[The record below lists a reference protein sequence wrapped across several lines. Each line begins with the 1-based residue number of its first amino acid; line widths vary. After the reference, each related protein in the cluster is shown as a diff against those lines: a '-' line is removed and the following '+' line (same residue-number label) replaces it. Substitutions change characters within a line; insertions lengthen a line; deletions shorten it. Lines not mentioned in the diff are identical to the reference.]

1 MYHHSPNLVLGFHG
15 CTKKVFKKILFH
27 HEELEFSN
35 NSYDWLGNGIYF
47 WENSYD
53 RAMDWAK
60 GHCKDEE
67 PAVIGTVLD
76 LGFCLDLMDY
86 ASMQVLK
93 NGYDLLKEESRIF
106 NTELPVNRNIGKN
119 TDLLI
124 RELDC
129 AVIERIHLY
138 NHMVDGNDK
147 YDSVR
152 GAFIEGKP
160 VYPGSGF
167 RDRTHIQICVRNPNC
182 IKGYFAPKIE
192 NENYSSV

>member
-1 MYHHSPNLVLGFHG
+1 M
-15 CTKKVFKKILFH
+15 
-27 HEELEFSN
+27 
-35 NSYDWLGNGIYF
+35 
-47 WENSYD
+47 
-53 RAMDWAK
+53 
-60 GHCKDEE
+60 
-67 PAVIGTVLD
+67 
-76 LGFCLDLMDY
+76 
-86 ASMQVLK
+86 LK
-93 NGYDLLKEESRIF
+93 YGYDLLKEESRIF

-138 NHMVDGNDK
+138 NHMTDGNDE

-192 NENYSSV
+192 NENYTSV

>member
-1 MYHHSPNLVLGFHG
+1 M
-15 CTKKVFKKILFH
+15 
-27 HEELEFSN
+27 
-35 NSYDWLGNGIYF
+35 
-47 WENSYD
+47 
-53 RAMDWAK
+53 
-60 GHCKDEE
+60 
-67 PAVIGTVLD
+67 
-76 LGFCLDLMDY
+76 
-86 ASMQVLK
+86 LK
-93 NGYDLLKEESRIF
+93 YGYDLLKEESRIF
-106 NTELPVNRNIGKN
+106 SMELPVNRNIGKN

-138 NHMVDGNDK
+138 NHMTDRNDE

>member
-35 NSYDWLGNGIYF
+35 NSYDCLGNGIYF

-138 NHMVDGNDK
+138 NHMVDGNDE

>member
-1 MYHHSPNLVLGFHG
+1 
-15 CTKKVFKKILFH
+15 
-27 HEELEFSN
+27 
-35 NSYDWLGNGIYF
+35 
-47 WENSYD
+47 
-53 RAMDWAK
+53 
-60 GHCKDEE
+60 
-67 PAVIGTVLD
+67 
-76 LGFCLDLMDY
+76 
-86 ASMQVLK
+86 MQVLK

-138 NHMVDGNDK
+138 NHMVDGNDE